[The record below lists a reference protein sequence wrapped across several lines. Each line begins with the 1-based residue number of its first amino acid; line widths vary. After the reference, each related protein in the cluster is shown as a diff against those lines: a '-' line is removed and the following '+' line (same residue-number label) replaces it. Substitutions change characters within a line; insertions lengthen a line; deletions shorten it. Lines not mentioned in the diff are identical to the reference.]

1 MQACWAFL
9 GKEIQEVVEES
20 RWLGSFHATLN
31 AMFLALAPKACPFE
45 IPEAFRPISLCRMLF
60 KIISMVIVD

>member
-1 MQACWAFL
+1 
-9 GKEIQEVVEES
+9 
-20 RWLGSFHATLN
+20 LGSFHATLN